1 MFKKENRK
9 IFGHIIKKCSVIL
22 VCRAS
27 PKQKAEVVAFAKEI
41 NPNIISLAIGDG
53 GNDVSMIKEADV
65 GIGIFGKEGYQAI
78 SASDYAIAEFQFLR
92 RLMFV
97 HGRLNTRRM
106 TIWIVQY
113 LLKNLIF
120 SLGQF

>member
-1 MFKKENRK
+1 MLKTENRK
-9 IFGHIIKKCSVIL
+9 LFGHIIKKCNVIL

-27 PKQKAEVVAFAKEI
+27 PKQKAEVVSFAREI
-41 NPNIISLAIGDG
+41 NPKMISLAIGDG

-65 GIGIFGKEGYQAI
+65 GVGIFGKEGYQAI
-78 SASDYAIAEFQFLR
+78 SASDYAVAEFQFLK
-92 RLMFV
+92 RLMFI

-120 SLGQF
+120 SLSQF